1 MRDGFWGSGV
11 RNHLGAGFPFFHP
24 SPLTP
29 PLSRSCSA
37 GCPSADDERY
47 PPIPECAGRRAAM
60 PKVMVLAGT
69 TDGLFVFESDAKRAK
84 WKRRGP
90 YLKGL
95 SVNHF
100 AWDRKTKTA
109 YAATFSDGLFA
120 SKNQGRSWTPISD
133 GLPIRKVWSVAVN
146 PKDPDELWAGTHF
159 SYLFHRTDRGHT
171 WPLHPGYLTTPR
183 N

>member
-24 SPLTP
+24 TPLFP

-37 GCPSADDERY
+37 GCASADDERY
-47 PPIPECAGRRAAM
+47 PPIPECAGRRTAM

-90 YLKGL
+90 HLKGV
-95 SVNHF
+95 SGKQF
-100 AWDRKTKTA
+100 AWGREKKTGDA
-109 YAATFSDGLFA
+109 GAFSAGLFA
-120 SKNQGRSWTPISD
+120 SKNQGR
-133 GLPIRKVWSVAVN
+133 A
-146 PKDPDELWAGTHF
+146 
-159 SYLFHRTDRGHT
+159 
-171 WPLHPGYLTTPR
+171 
-183 N
+183 